1 MDVSGLCGFAAREN
15 IRLSW
20 RASPNEARTMYRIRL
35 NVDVTRHIRHSWRD
49 CFAIDRPLADALDY
63 MADKYGPF
71 YVELIERQRS
81 AICVRELA

>member
-1 MDVSGLCGFAAREN
+1 MDLGGFCRFAACEN

-20 RASPNEARTMYRIRL
+20 RGCPNEAGTMYRIRL
-35 NVDVTRHIRHSWRD
+35 NVEVSRHVKHSWRD

-71 YVELIERQRS
+71 YAGLIERQRFTCRV
-81 AICVRELA
+81 AELA